1 MPEGPEIRREARAIA
16 RALAGAS
23 LERVLYR
30 VPGLARRAQKLQ
42 GARIASATSRGKA
55 LLIAFDTGLVHFSHN
70 QLYGEWRVLP
80 VPELPALEA
89 ERGRSIRVVLAGGGR
104 AAVLLSATTIE
115 LLDARDVDRHPFVA
129 RLGPDVLDPTTTAAV
144 VRARY
149 ASPAFSRRSLAALL
163 LDQRFLAGPGN
174 YLRSEILHAAR
185 LHPAA
190 RPVDLAVEALDRLAR
205 ATIALP
211 RQSLATGGVTNDR
224 VLERRLATLGVAFE
238 ERRFRAYGR
247 DGERCHACGG
257 RIRRIDAGR
266 AIFFCPRCQHR

>member
-1 MPEGPEIRREARAIA
+1 MAAQHPWLADMQRLRARTH
-16 RALAGAS
+16 
-23 LERVLYR
+23 E
-30 VPGLARRAQKLQ
+30 PGLANPGHAAKL
-42 GARIASATSRGKA
+42 GGLA
-55 LLIAFDTGLVHFSHN
+55 LLQAMIEG
-70 QLYGEWRVLP
+70 RVPDPPITRTLDFY
-80 VPELPALEA
+80 LLEA